1 MTTIIEKNDGKRYIL
16 NDLNIFTRDFV
27 VSSPSYKHTAE
38 EMEGG
43 HGAIDLGTTY
53 GVRTIRGIFY
63 FKAVDHADYV
73 LFRDEVFN
81 LFNSNQSFYL
91 IDNRNGGKRWLV
103 KCASSFEPD
112 QLRMYGFF
120 EVEFVSFSPFAESI
134 GTTLDPLSIDSS
146 IWQVGQGLTTE
157 DLGYVHTTPSF
168 RIYNAGVIPIDPRRM
183 PLLITF
189 KGASTN
195 LKIRNKTTGD
205 EWSYTGT
212 TTANDTIRLDR
223 VRSTKNSLS
232 IFRDTNRKLI
242 SIESGWNDF
251 EITGA
256 TSPFS
261 ISFDFRFYYL

>member
-63 FKAVDHADYV
+63 FKAADHADYV

-91 IDNRNGGKRWLV
+91 IDTRNGGKRWSV

-112 QLRMYGFF
+112 QQRMYGFF
-120 EVEFVSFSPFAESI
+120 EVEFISFSPFAESI
-134 GTTLDPLSIDSS
+134 YTTLETNSN
-146 IWQVGQGLTTE
+146 E
-157 DLGYVHTTPSF
+157 YVYNTNSF
-168 RIYNAGVIPIDPRRM
+168 SIYNAGDEKIDPRSLHT

-189 KGASTN
+189 KGASDK
-195 LKIRNKTTGD
+195 LKITNKTTGD
-205 EWSYTGT
+205 EWAYNGK
-212 TTANDTIRLDR
+212 TTADDIIRLDR

-232 IFRDTNRKLI
+232 IVRDTNKKVIRLNAGI
-242 SIESGWNDF
+242 NEF

-256 TSPFS
+256 TGAFS
-261 ISFDFRFYYL
+261 ISFDFRFYYF

>member
-63 FKAVDHADYV
+63 FKAADHADYV

-91 IDNRNGGKRWLV
+91 IDTRNGGKRWSV

-112 QLRMYGFF
+112 QQRMYGFF
-120 EVEFVSFSPFAESI
+120 EVEFLSLSPFAESI
-134 GTTLDPLSIDSS
+134 GTTLDDFTFDSGL
-146 IWQVGQGLTTE
+146 WQIGQGLIAE
-157 DLGYVHTTPSF
+157 DLSYIHSVSSF
-168 RIYNAGVIPIDPRRM
+168 RIYNAGNVPINPRRM

-205 EWSYTGT
+205 EWSYTGM
-212 TTANDTIRLDR
+212 TTANDIIRLDR